1 MVGIY
6 GLETC
11 KSRFLQKLTCL
22 EGGLIGLLST
32 TIYVWI
38 FEYVKVPRRD
48 IEVPPNEKLEV
59 AVIQSHIGEGEKFF
73 ASYAIQYNRPS
84 AFC

>member
-1 MVGIY
+1 MVAIY
-6 GLETC
+6 GLETS

-22 EGGLIGLLST
+22 GLLST

-59 AVIQSHIGEGEKFF
+59 AVIQSHIGKGEKFF
-73 ASYAIQYNRPS
+73 ASYAMQ
-84 AFC
+84 